1 MPSPRWMGRIPR
13 MRNRRCSDCGCE
25 FARWLGFIS
34 LSQAAARRL
43 VFFWLLLVSAL
54 GVVGVTLATAWLFE
68 LRQAGV
74 W

>member
-13 MRNRRCSDCGCE
+13 MRNRRCSDCGSE
-25 FARWLGFIS
+25 FARWLGFLP
-34 LSQAAARRL
+34 LSHTAARRL
-43 VFFWLLLVSAL
+43 VSFWLLLVSAL
-54 GVVGVTLATAWLFE
+54 CVVGATLAAAWLYE